1 MKALEGIRVLDLTHH
16 ISGPTC
22 TMLLA
27 DYGADVFKIEPIGG
41 EPLRAM
47 NVVNTAGHRS
57 TFFAVN
63 RNKRSI
69 AIDLK
74 TSAGQQIVRQ
84 MAKSI
89 DVLVQN
95 FRPGVAERL
104 NIGYESLSSES
115 PQLIY
120 CAITGFGSTGPCA
133 GRPAL
138 DLVVQAMGGIMGVTG
153 DAGGEPLP
161 CGAPIADYLA
171 GIHGALA
178 ILLALQ
184 ARTRTGRGQNVEA
197 SMLTAMVSVLNL
209 RLQQYWATGTDLT
222 PLGSRHPQNVPWGH
236 FDAADKPFVV
246 AVSTQEFWRRFCKA
260 IERDDLAHNPLYTN
274 NVARCANRK
283 LLDGELAQWFRGKPC
298 AHWLSRLVE
307 AGVPCGPVNSI
318 ANLANDEQVRATG
331 ILEWIDAGGAGPIP
345 VVGPPVKLGATP
357 GAIRTAPPAIAADT
371 REVLKMFGYS
381 DERIAEY
388 AAAGV
393 VQLGEARTTAL
404 AGNPAHL

>member
-1 MKALEGIRVLDLTHH
+1 MRALEGIRVLDLSHH

-22 TMLLA
+22 TMLLG
-27 DYGADVFKIEPIGG
+27 DFGADVFKIEPIDG

-47 NVVNTAGHRS
+47 NVVNTGGHRS

-74 TSAGQQIVRQ
+74 TPEGQQIVRQ
-84 MAKSI
+84 MARSS
-89 DVLVQN
+89 DVVVEN

-104 NIGYESLSSES
+104 NVGYESLSQAN
-115 PQLIY
+115 PLLIY
-120 CAITGFGSTGPCA
+120 CAISGFGSSGPCA
-133 GRPAL
+133 DRPAL
-138 DLVVQAMGGIMGVTG
+138 DLVLQAMGGIMSVTG

-184 ARTRTGRGQNVEA
+184 ARTRTGRGQKVEA

-209 RLQQYWATGTDLT
+209 RLQQYWATGTDLE

-236 FDAADKPFVV
+236 FHAADKPFVV

-260 IERDDLAHNPLYTN
+260 IDRADLADNDLYKT
-274 NVARCANRK
+274 NVARCANRNR
-283 LLDGELAQWFRGKPC
+283 LEDELARWFRTQPC
-298 AHWLSRLVE
+298 AHWFDRLVE
-307 AGVPCGPVNSI
+307 AGVPCGPVNSV
-318 ANLANDEQVRATG
+318 ANVVNDEQVRATG
-331 ILEWIDAGGAGPIP
+331 ILEMVVMGNGERIP
-345 VVGPPVKLGATP
+345 VVGPPVKLSETP
-357 GAIRTAPPAIAADT
+357 GTVRTPPPAMAADT
-371 REVLKMFGYS
+371 RAVLKMFGYS
-381 DERIAEY
+381 DQQISDFAM
-388 AAAGV
+388 AGV
-393 VQLGEARTTAL
+393 VQEQEA
-404 AGNPAHL
+404 NPARAEADAAR